1 MQPSRRHGLV
11 EYLVVLA
18 VLAVAAA
25 GAVAFFREPIR
36 SFFGA
41 GEHPERHM
49 APAASTP

>member
-1 MQPSRRHGLV
+1 LTQSRRHGLV

-36 SFFGA
+36 AFFGA
-41 GEHPERHM
+41 GQP
-49 APAASTP
+49 PSTAAR